1 MAIMLFFAFGTITSH
16 AGTVQK
22 PPKDVAMLPDLT
34 IKLKLKTKKHT
45 NSEGVICYSLQP
57 IYTVTNNGM
66 SSAKNFNVLL
76 EWKFQNTTAEPWEM
90 RGAPNCRSLG
100 PGKSRTWGP
109 ESIDKIRWCIGDP
122 GKTGF
127 RVTADYQNKVAETKE
142 DNNTATKFFP
152 QFTIKKP

>member
-34 IKLKLKTKKHT
+34 VKLKLKTKKHT
-45 NSEGVICYSLQP
+45 NSKGVICYSLQP

-66 SSAKNFNVLL
+66 LSAKNFRVKL
-76 EWKFQNTTAEPWEM
+76 EWKWPKKTNWE
-90 RGAPNCRSLG
+90 ACSFLPNNSLG

-109 ESIDKIRWCIGDP
+109 TAVEEIHWCVGDT
-122 GKTGF
+122 GKAGF
-127 RVTADYQNKVAETKE
+127 RVTADDQNKVAEKKE
-142 DNNTATKFFP
+142 NNNTATKLFP
-152 QFTIKKP
+152 TWSVK